1 MLCGNKSDLLELT
14 NDYVQDEAA
23 DKIASEHQMKYFKTS
38 AFKGDGID
46 EMMDY
51 TIEQLY
57 QKKLKPEFDAAKL
70 SDSTQS

>member
-46 EMMDY
+46 EMMEY

-57 QKKLKPEFDAAKL
+57 
-70 SDSTQS
+70 